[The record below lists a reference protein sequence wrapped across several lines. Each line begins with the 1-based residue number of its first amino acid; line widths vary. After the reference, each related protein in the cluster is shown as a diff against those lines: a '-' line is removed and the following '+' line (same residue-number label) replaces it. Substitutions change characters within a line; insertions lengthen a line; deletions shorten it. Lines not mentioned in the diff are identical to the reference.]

1 MHHILRNVI
10 NKPHKS
16 AKNCSI
22 LESMAKQWINTKKFL
37 KKLVQLSKVLPLLPS
52 LDFGC
57 TTNSHTANIL
67 ALNNFTFSLSTI
79 QIQPL
84 A

>member
-10 NKPHKS
+10 NTPHKS

-22 LESMAKQWINTKKFL
+22 LESMAKQWINTKKIIEKISRAF
-37 KKLVQLSKVLPLLPS
+37 KSTTIIS

-67 ALNNFTFSLSTI
+67 ALNNLTFSLSTI